1 MQTTTANARYSKQA
15 HSFTDEDGET
25 INAIVYGGLDHP
37 NDING
42 NIHIVDLGEGHEGGR
57 YMLTLENDGWLS
69 DDLKDLEP
77 RLFEWMKAEGYEEDS
92 K

>member
-1 MQTTTANARYSKQA
+1 MSNQYSKQA
-15 HSFTDEDGET
+15 HTFTEDGET
-25 INAIVYGGLDHP
+25 INAIVYGGLSHP

-57 YMLTLENDGWLS
+57 YMLHISNDGWLS
-69 DDLKDLEP
+69 DNLAELEV
-77 RLFEWMKAEGYEEDS
+77 RLFEWMKDEGYEEDA

>member
-37 NDING
+37 SDING
-42 NIHIVDLGEGHEGGR
+42 NIHIVDLG
-57 YMLTLENDGWLS
+57 
-69 DDLKDLEP
+69 
-77 RLFEWMKAEGYEEDS
+77 
-92 K
+92 